1 LFINGIWTDIACF
14 DCHAATLNCQRL
26 QAKQGSYQLVAID
39 LLGSNTQEIQ
49 LAALR
54 GAKVEKKC

>member
-1 LFINGIWTDIACF
+1 LFINGIWTVIIACF

-26 QAKQGSYQLVAID
+26 QAQNKEVASWCDRTYWD
-39 LLGSNTQEIQ
+39 LTPKEIQ

-54 GAKVEKKC
+54 GAKKS